1 LTGPSIRR
9 LANPVLASGWEVPL
23 AARWRHPLLAPD
35 RIISTVPALISLAEK
50 PTLEG
55 ELVLL
60 RPVQEADASG
70 LAGLDP
76 ETLRLTG
83 SQGTPS
89 LAALQEWYR
98 SRAEHQDRLDLSII
112 EKATGEWAGEVV
124 LNDLNP
130 ENRSCGFRILLAGP
144 HYFDRG
150 LGSEATLLIL
160 RYAFETVGIHRIE
173 LDVYAF
179 NPRARH
185 VYERIGFLHEG
196 TKRQAL
202 LWGRDWVDAHV
213 MAMLEQDWSRHR
225 PSSVPALDER

>member
-1 LTGPSIRR
+1 
-9 LANPVLASGWEVPL
+9 V
-23 AARWRHPLLAPD
+23 APD
-35 RIISTVPALISLAEK
+35 RIISTVPARISLAEK

-55 ELVLL
+55 ELALL

-83 SQGTPS
+83 SQGTQS
-89 LAALQEWYR
+89 MAALREWYR

-150 LGSEATLLIL
+150 LGSEATRLIL
-160 RYAFETVGIHRIE
+160 AHAFETVGLHRIE

-179 NPRARH
+179 NPRARR
-185 VYERIGFLHEG
+185 VYENVGFVHEG
-196 TKRQAL
+196 TKREAL
-202 LWGRDWVDAHV
+202 HWQGAWVDAQV
-213 MAMLEQDWSRHR
+213 MAILEQEWSQRHD
-225 PSSVPALDER
+225 SSRRALGAQ

>member
-1 LTGPSIRR
+1 M
-9 LANPVLASGWEVPL
+9 
-23 AARWRHPLLAPD
+23 
-35 RIISTVPALISLAEK
+35 PALISFDDK

-60 RPVQEADASG
+60 RPVRESDVSG
-70 LAGLDP
+70 LGGMDA

-83 SQGTPS
+83 SQRTHS
-89 LAALQEWYR
+89 LEVLRDWYR
-98 SRAEHQDRLDLSII
+98 TRADHQDRVDLSII

-130 ENRSCGFRILLAGP
+130 ENRSCGFRIALAGAR
-144 HYFDRG
+144 YFDRG
-150 LGSEATLLIL
+150 LGTEATTLIL
-160 RYAFETVGIHRIE
+160 GHAFESVGVHRVE

-185 VYERIGFLHEG
+185 VYEKVGFVYEG

-202 LWGRDWVDAHV
+202 LWEGTWVDAEV
-213 MAMLEQDWSRHR
+213 MAMLEQEWSQRR
-225 PSSVPALDER
+225 ASSGPAPARQ